1 MCISDILISQI
12 GRIESGEINTT
23 ISTAK
28 VIAISL
34 EMNPKDLFDFQYNSY
49 IPKFKVKDNFIAIF

>member
-28 VIAISL
+28 VIATLL
-34 EMNPKDLFDFQYNSY
+34 EMNPKDLFDFNITVKSPNS
-49 IPKFKVKDNFIAIF
+49 K